1 MDKRRLVEEALAEI
15 EVEEC
20 ILLDGLDSAIV
31 GIGSQYGKPTLV
43 VYDEELVI
51 KTLVDDQ
58 DMTLDEAWEYYEFNI
73 KHAYYGEGTPIMMQS
88 TDTMAEHFGFNNAD
102 ELVPVTD
109 VWTDI

>member
-20 ILLDGLDSAIV
+20 IILDGLDSAIA

-43 VYDEELVI
+43 VYDEALII

-58 DMTLDEAWEYYEFNI
+58 EMTLDEAWEYYEFNI
-73 KHAYYGEGTPIMMQS
+73 KHAYYGEGTPIIMQS
-88 TDTMAEHFGFNNAD
+88 MDTMAEHFGFNNAD
-102 ELVPVTD
+102 MLTEEA
-109 VWTDI
+109 

>member
-58 DMTLDEAWEYYEFNI
+58 DMKLDEAWEYYEFNI
-73 KHAYYGEGTPIMMQS
+73 KHAYYGEGTPIIMQS
-88 TDTMAEHFGFNNAD
+88 MDTMEEHFGFNNAD
-102 ELVPVTD
+102 VLLGEV
-109 VWTDI
+109 

>member
-20 ILLDGLDSAIV
+20 IILDGLDSAIA

-43 VYDEELVI
+43 VYDEALVI

-73 KHAYYGEGTPIMMQS
+73 KHAYYGEGTPIIMQS
-88 TDTMAEHFGFNNAD
+88 MDTMAEHFGFNNAD
-102 ELVPVTD
+102 MLTEEA
-109 VWTDI
+109 

>member
-20 ILLDGLDSAIV
+20 IRRDGFDSARV

-58 DMTLDEAWEYYEFNI
+58 DMKLDEAWEYYEFNI
-73 KHAYYGEGTPIMMQS
+73 KHAYYGEGTPIIMQT
-88 TDTMAEHFGFNNAD
+88 TDTMEEHFGFNNAD
-102 ELVPVTD
+102 VLLGEV
-109 VWTDI
+109 

>member
-58 DMTLDEAWEYYEFNI
+58 DMKLDEAWEYYEFII
-73 KHAYYGEGTPIMMQS
+73 KHAYYGEGTPIIKQS
-88 TDTMAEHFGFNNAD
+88 MDTMEEHFGFNNAD
-102 ELVPVTD
+102 VLLGEV
-109 VWTDI
+109 